1 MEEKTKK
8 KLGLVDIVL
17 FGVCTVLVVDTV
29 AATAVA
35 GPGGIF
41 WWLVILILF
50 FLPYGLITAELA
62 TTYPAEGG
70 IYDWVKR
77 AFGRNWGARTAWFY
91 WVNYALWVPAVF
103 YLFAVVLAQVLN
115 TEFSPWQIAGVSI
128 AMSWLC
134 SYISTK
140 PVADA
145 NWISSLGAIL
155 KVLIMSVLGIG
166 GLIQAFNGEVANDFS
181 ASAFAPSFQVGF
193 AILSVMLF
201 NLLGFEVVSA
211 ASDSMENP
219 KKDIPKATVLGGILI
234 AFFYLL
240 ATFGVQAAL
249 PLDQI
254 SASAGLYE
262 SLVILFGIEGFTGVV
277 INILA
282 ICFMFTLVANI
293 TNWSVG
299 VNYVALYAAKNDDM
313 PKVFAT
319 TTQSGTPKG
328 AAIWNGIVA
337 TITMIAY
344 ALIATFGGNE
354 DLFWNVFSLGAIILL
369 LSYVVMFPAFLKL
382 RKIDATLPRPYK
394 VAGKPW
400 LIRLMCFVPMCLL
413 IGGIITFFWVP
424 GTPFDWSYFWQVGT
438 GIGIAILFGEVY
450 IYRTT
455 KPQQDS
461 QPVLGDS

>member
-1 MEEKTKK
+1 MQEKQTK

-41 WWLVILILF
+41 WWFVILVLF
-50 FLPYGLITAELA
+50 FLPYGLVTAELA

-91 WVNYALWVPAVF
+91 WVNYALWIPAVF
-103 YLFAVVLAQVLN
+103 YLFAVVLGQVIGK
-115 TEFSPWQIAGVSI
+115 EFTPWQIAGISI
-128 AMSWLC
+128 AVSWLC

-166 GLIQAFNGEVANDFS
+166 GIIQALNGEVANDFS
-181 ASAFAPSFQVGF
+181 ASAFAPSFTVGF

-201 NLLGFEVVSA
+201 NLLGFEVVSG
-211 ASDSMENP
+211 ASDSMANP
-219 KKDIPKATVLGGILI
+219 KKDIPKATILGGMLI

-262 SLVILFGIEGFTGVV
+262 SLVILFGIEGLTGII

-282 ICFMFTLVANI
+282 VCFMFTLVANI

-299 VNYVALYAAKNDDM
+299 VNYVALYAARNGDM
-313 PKVFAT
+313 PQVFART
-319 TTQSGTPKG
+319 TKQGTPIG
-328 AAIWNGIVA
+328 APIWNGLVA
-337 TITMIAY
+337 TITMITY
-344 ALIATFGGNE
+344 AWLLHTAVTKICFGM
-354 DLFWNVFSLGAIILL
+354 FSLL
-369 LSYVVMFPAFLKL
+369 
-382 RKIDATLPRPYK
+382 
-394 VAGKPW
+394 
-400 LIRLMCFVPMCLL
+400 VPSFC
-413 IGGIITFFWVP
+413 
-424 GTPFDWSYFWQVGT
+424 
-438 GIGIAILFGEVY
+438 
-450 IYRTT
+450 
-455 KPQQDS
+455 
-461 QPVLGDS
+461 